1 MVAFIRKRDS
11 RVAPFDVNKIAQAIF
26 KSAESQGGSDFSQ
39 SMQIAQKVREELERR
54 FDKEVPDVEQVQD
67 MVETTLI
74 KAGHDRTAKA
84 YILYREQ
91 RTRVRERNTRLMTTI
106 RDLTFQDASEN
117 DLKRENAN
125 IDGDTPMGTMLKYGS
140 EASKQFY
147 EMYLLNEKHSLAHKN
162 GDIHIHDLDF
172 FSLTTTCCQIDIQK
186 LFRNGFNT
194 GHGFIREPNSIQSY
208 AALTCIAIQS
218 NQNDQ
223 HGGQS
228 IPNFEFSLAKGV
240 AKTFVSKLFLV
251 LDILGIEEI
260 ASSRTELRSYLKAHE
275 SILNESGLTEV
286 RRVLSRLID
295 PEQVEPV
302 ITKALKYTEKD
313 TYQAMEAFVHN
324 MNTMHSRA
332 GAQIPF
338 SSINYGTD
346 TSPEGRMVT
355 RNILLATESGLG
367 NGETPIFPIHI
378 FKVKEGINYNP
389 EDPNYDL
396 FKLACRV
403 SAKRLFPNFSFIDAP
418 FNHAF
423 YREGQPETEIAYMGC
438 RTRVIAN
445 ANDPSREIVTGRG
458 NLSFTSINLPR
469 LGLLAE
475 GDIPSFF
482 SELERKIDLV
492 CGQLLERLEIQGAR
506 KCRNYPFLM
515 GQGLWLDSDRLGPDD
530 EVREVLRHGTLTI
543 GFIGLAECLKALIGT
558 HHGESEEAR
567 KLGLEIIGFLRRKAD
582 EKAAE
587 TRLNFSV
594 IATPAE
600 GLAGRFVRMDRE
612 RFGEIP
618 GITDKEYYTNSFHLP
633 VSFPVSAFNKIRLE
647 APYHEMTNGGH
658 ITYVEV
664 DGDPSNNLEAFED
677 IIRAMK
683 EMGIGYGSINHPVDR
698 DPVCGYTGI
707 IGDTCPRCGRRDGE
721 GVPMEKLRNIK
732 GYVHDHRSM
741 EEQLEERDRA
751 ANIVL

>member
-1 MVAFIRKRDS
+1 
-11 RVAPFDVNKIAQAIF
+11 
-26 KSAESQGGSDFSQ
+26 
-39 SMQIAQKVREELERR
+39 
-54 FDKEVPDVEQVQD
+54 
-67 MVETTLI
+67 
-74 KAGHDRTAKA
+74 
-84 YILYREQ
+84 
-91 RTRVRERNTRLMTTI
+91 
-106 RDLTFQDASEN
+106 
-117 DLKRENAN
+117 
-125 IDGDTPMGTMLKYGS
+125 
-140 EASKQFY
+140 
-147 EMYLLNEKHSLAHKN
+147 
-162 GDIHIHDLDF
+162 
-172 FSLTTTCCQIDIQK
+172 
-186 LFRNGFNT
+186 
-194 GHGFIREPNSIQSY
+194 
-208 AALTCIAIQS
+208 
-218 NQNDQ
+218 
-223 HGGQS
+223 
-228 IPNFEFSLAKGV
+228 
-240 AKTFVSKLFLV
+240 
-251 LDILGIEEI
+251 
-260 ASSRTELRSYLKAHE
+260 
-275 SILNESGLTEV
+275 
-286 RRVLSRLID
+286 
-295 PEQVEPV
+295 
-302 ITKALKYTEKD
+302 
-313 TYQAMEAFVHN
+313 
-324 MNTMHSRA
+324 
-332 GAQIPF
+332 
-338 SSINYGTD
+338 
-346 TSPEGRMVT
+346 
-355 RNILLATESGLG
+355 
-367 NGETPIFPIHI
+367 
-378 FKVKEGINYNP
+378 
-389 EDPNYDL
+389 
-396 FKLACRV
+396 
-403 SAKRLFPNFSFIDAP
+403 
-418 FNHAF
+418 
-423 YREGQPETEIAYMGC
+423 
-438 RTRVIAN
+438 
-445 ANDPSREIVTGRG
+445 
-458 NLSFTSINLPR
+458 
-469 LGLLAE
+469 
-475 GDIPSFF
+475 
-482 SELERKIDLV
+482 
-492 CGQLLERLEIQGAR
+492 
-506 KCRNYPFLM
+506 M